1 MTKKEI
7 IDLFDSFNQMNV
19 LIIGDVMIDAYFNGK
34 VDRISP
40 EAPVPVV
47 HVRKSEKRLGGAAN
61 VAQNIK
67 SLGARPILCSVIGED
82 SSGSDLINI
91 LAQEELT
98 NEGILRSKERITTV
112 KTRVMSGAQQM
123 LRVDQEEI
131 KSLTYDEQVHFE
143 NKIKKIIES
152 ENIDVILFEDYDKG
166 LINSDLIKAVVNLAH
181 VNDIPVAVDPKKN
194 NFLDYQ
200 NVDLFKPNLKELS
213 EGLNFELTNKSLA
226 EIIEANLQLTSFLK
240 HKISLITLSELGVF
254 IGDENGAEIL
264 PAHIRKIA
272 DVSGAGDT
280 VISVASLCLAN
291 KVSNFWLASISNL
304 AGGLVCEK
312 IGVVP
317 IDKKTLLE
325 ECISLSEKENE

>member
-1 MTKKEI
+1 
-7 IDLFDSFNQMNV
+7 
-19 LIIGDVMIDAYFNGK
+19 
-34 VDRISP
+34 
-40 EAPVPVV
+40 
-47 HVRKSEKRLGGAAN
+47 
-61 VAQNIK
+61 
-67 SLGARPILCSVIGED
+67 
-82 SSGSDLINI
+82 
-91 LAQEELT
+91 
-98 NEGILRSKERITTV
+98 
-112 KTRVMSGAQQM
+112 
-123 LRVDQEEI
+123 
-131 KSLTYDEQVHFE
+131 
-143 NKIKKIIES
+143 
-152 ENIDVILFEDYDKG
+152 
-166 LINSDLIKAVVNLAH
+166 LIKAVVNLAH